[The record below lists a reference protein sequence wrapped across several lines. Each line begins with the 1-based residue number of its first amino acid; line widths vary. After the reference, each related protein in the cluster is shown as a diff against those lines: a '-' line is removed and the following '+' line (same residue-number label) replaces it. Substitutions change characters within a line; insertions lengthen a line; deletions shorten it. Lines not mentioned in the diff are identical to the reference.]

1 MKHIGPILKSIRE
14 WCWLQQDEVAL
25 VMNINRSSY
34 SLLEHGK
41 RELKFSE
48 MQRLSKLYWMPIDF
62 IANNKMTK
70 QDRKT
75 LKIACLRYKIK
86 LLAEEIIDLGYDEL
100 IDDITAIYYQANS
113 KTADKD
119 HKEIWKAI

>member
-1 MKHIGPILKSIRE
+1 
-14 WCWLQQDEVAL
+14 
-25 VMNINRSSY
+25 
-34 SLLEHGK
+34 
-41 RELKFSE
+41 
-48 MQRLSKLYWMPIDF
+48 MPIDF